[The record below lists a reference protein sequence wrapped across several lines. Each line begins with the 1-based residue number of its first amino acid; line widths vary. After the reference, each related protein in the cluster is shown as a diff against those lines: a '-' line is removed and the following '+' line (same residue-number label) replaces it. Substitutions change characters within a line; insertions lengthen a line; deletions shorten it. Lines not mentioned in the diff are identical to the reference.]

1 MERESMLADK
11 AEQQGSE
18 ARREGASE
26 GRKDEG
32 PAGARKSGGKAPSVI
47 GAGVTV
53 TGNLVS
59 AGDVEIEGE
68 VQGDIRCKS
77 VLIGDKARVAGEV
90 AAEDVVVLGRVDGAI
105 RGELVMLKTGSRVD
119 ADLYYTSL
127 VVHQGAIFDGS
138 SQHTS
143 DPMSEM
149 AAANGTERSE
159 ASRTEHRKGETQ
171 PA

>member
-1 MERESMLADK
+1 MLTNKAEREESETRPEK
-11 AEQQGSE
+11 KPENQNAEGS
-18 ARREGASE
+18 AATG
-26 GRKDEG
+26 
-32 PAGARKSGGKAPSVI
+32 KSSSKVRSVI

-53 TGNLVS
+53 TGNLLS

-77 VLIGDKARVAGEV
+77 ILIGDKARVTGEV

-105 RGELVMLKTGSRVD
+105 RGEFVMLKSGSRVD
-119 ADLYYTSL
+119 ADLYYNSL

-143 DPMSEM
+143 DPMAQ
-149 AAANGTERSE
+149 AAAGNKTERGE
-159 ASRTEHRKGETQ
+159 ARAMEYRKGENQ

>member
-1 MERESMLADK
+1 MLADK

-18 ARREGASE
+18 STTERATE

-32 PAGARKSGGKAPSVI
+32 PAGARKSGGKVPSVV

-53 TGNLVS
+53 TGNLAS
-59 AGDVEIEGE
+59 AGEVEIEGE

-77 VLIGDKARVAGEV
+77 ILIGDKARVIGEV

-105 RGELVMLKTGSRVD
+105 RGEFVMLKTGSRVD

-143 DPMSEM
+143 DPMSET
-149 AAANGTERSE
+149 AAANGTERSG
-159 ASRTEHRKGETQ
+159 SRTMELGKGENQ

>member
-1 MERESMLADK
+1 MLADK

-18 ARREGASE
+18 ARKEAAAEATRDDGLAGAS
-26 GRKDEG
+26 
-32 PAGARKSGGKAPSVI
+32 KSGGKPQSVI

-53 TGNLVS
+53 IGNLVS
-59 AGDVEIEGE
+59 AGEVEIEGE

-77 VLIGDKARVAGEV
+77 ILIGDKALVTGEV

-105 RGELVMLKTGSRVD
+105 RGEFVMLKTGSRVD

-138 SQHTS
+138 SQHTA
-143 DPMSEM
+143 DPMSET
-149 AAANGTERSE
+149 AAAIGAERSE
-159 ASRTEHRKGETQ
+159 ARATEHRKGGNQ